1 MIELAVFDMAGTTID
16 DRDEVY
22 RVLREATEREGA
34 NYSDEEFQKWMG
46 TEKKWAI
53 ENLLRL
59 GGVEV
64 TEELHEKVWEW
75 FRQELRQTYTNSPP
89 RPLPGVEEAL
99 ATLRGRGIKVALTTG
114 FSREIADLIFASMG
128 WQKGKTFD
136 ASSCGDEVESGR
148 PAPDMIET
156 VMAELNID
164 DTAAVIS
171 LGDTSADVQSALR
184 AGVTSVGVL
193 TGHLTRENLEA
204 EGAHLVLESVADL
217 PDVVADLAASVAAAD
232 AVSQ

>member
-1 MIELAVFDMAGTTID
+1 MIELAVFDMAGTTIN

-34 NYSDEEFQKWMG
+34 NYSDEVFQQWMG

-64 TEELHEKVWEW
+64 DEELHEKVWEW
-75 FRQELRQTYTNSPP
+75 FRAELRRTYTDNPP
-89 RPLPGVEEAL
+89 RPLPGIEEAL
-99 ATLRGRGIKVALTTG
+99 ATLREQGIKVALTTG
-114 FSREIADLIFASMG
+114 FAREIADLIIDSMG
-128 WQKGKTFD
+128 WRPGETFD
-136 ASSCGDEVESGR
+136 ASSTGDEVEAGR

-156 VMAELNID
+156 LMVELGVD

-171 LGDTSADVQSALR
+171 VGDTSADVQSALN

-193 TGHLTRENLEA
+193 TGHLSREDFAA

-217 PDVVADLAASVAAAD
+217 PETLADLPAAVK
-232 AVSQ
+232 Q